1 MATIKE
7 IHEECIRHL
16 MHAATQVKSVA
27 TEDNAMRPSLK
38 KLIHALPHYK
48 MPEWGSAY
56 RETIANL
63 LAANLPNHGIALPPN
78 ENISGYRSTVTV
90 KYTHE
95 GPYSSYRDVF
105 FPGVN
110 RTQAAAAVAS
120 AVLSVNGSLNDDW
133 WGQYAV
139 AALTDEI
146 RRQNIPMNLNTQ
158 KLDSDLTAKQSA
170 FVPALSASYLAV
182 FESGYGP
189 TMDALKTIS
198 DAGQSRAALLELAGI
213 IQHQGFAAQISYML
227 DQQGL
232 DNRDAVIWFL
242 FNLWIA
248 MKAIWLT
255 EPDASFF
262 ISRFQAA
269 CPNYPVE
276 IIGADNWW
284 NGGYKSW
291 HSSPLYGEVLG
302 RVAKD
307 GIVKPMPLTKTK
319 ETMSAASM
327 FGSNFTPKEVSP
339 HTIPN
344 GYSQSFC
351 SLGPLSW
358 YKA

>member
-1 MATIKE
+1 MMT
-7 IHEECIRHL
+7 
-16 MHAATQVKSVA
+16 VA
-27 TEDNAMRPSLK
+27 TLLQATTSRGRMNPMLPSLK
-38 KLIHALPHYK
+38 KLIDALPYYQ
-48 MPEWGSAY
+48 MPEWRSAY
-56 RETIANL
+56 RGTIANL

-78 ENISGYRSTVTV
+78 ESISGYRSTTTVT
-90 KYTHE
+90 YAHQ

-110 RTQAAAAVAS
+110 RTRAAAAVAA
-120 AVLSVNGSLNDDW
+120 AVQSVNGSLNDDW

-146 RRQNIPMNLNTQ
+146 RRQNVPVNLNAN
-158 KLDSDLTAKQSA
+158 KLDSDLSGKQSA

-182 FESGYGP
+182 FQSGYGP

-198 DAGQSRAALLELAGI
+198 DAGHSSAAVSDLSSFT
-213 IQHQGFAAQISYML
+213 QHQGFAANISYML

-242 FNLWIA
+242 FNLWIS
-248 MKAIWLT
+248 MKALG
-255 EPDASFF
+255 EPDVEGH
-262 ISRFQAA
+262 IRKFQAA
-269 CPNYPVE
+269 CPSYPVE

-291 HSSPLYGEVLG
+291 LSSPFYGEELG
-302 RVAKD
+302 NIAKP
-307 GIVKPMPLTKTK
+307 GIVRPMPLIKTTKT
-319 ETMSAASM
+319 MSGASM
-327 FGSNFTPKEVSP
+327 FGATPQEQSP
-339 HTIPN
+339 HHIPN

-351 SLGPLSW
+351 NLGPLSW

>member
-16 MHAATQVKSVA
+16 MQAATQLKSVA
-27 TEDNAMRPSLK
+27 SEDNAMLPSLK

-48 MPEWGSAY
+48 LPEWGSAY

-78 ENISGYRSTVTV
+78 EDVSGYRSTVKV
-90 KYTHE
+90 RYTHE

-110 RTQAAAAVAS
+110 RTQSAAAVAS

-158 KLDSDLTAKQSA
+158 KLDSDLTGKQSA

-182 FESGYGP
+182 FQRGYGP

-198 DAGQSRAALLELAGI
+198 DAGQSSGALSELSSF
-213 IQHQGFAAQISYML
+213 IQHQGFAANISYML

-232 DNRDAVIWFL
+232 DNRDAVIWLL
-242 FNLWIA
+242 FNFWIT
-248 MKAIWLT
+248 MKALG
-255 EPDASFF
+255 EPDVEGH
-262 ISRFQAA
+262 IRKLQAA

-307 GIVKPMPLTKTK
+307 GIVKPMQLTKTK

-327 FGSNFTPKEVSP
+327 FGSTPKEVSP
-339 HTIPN
+339 HTIPS
-344 GYSQSFC
+344 GYSLSFC

>member
-16 MHAATQVKSVA
+16 MQAATA
-27 TEDNAMRPSLK
+27 TALTFHSERPVTLPSLK
-38 KLIHALPHYK
+38 NLTDALPFYK

-78 ENISGYRSTVTV
+78 ENLPGYRSTTTVT
-90 KYTHE
+90 YTHQ

-110 RTQAAAAVAS
+110 RTQGAAAVAA
-120 AVLSVNGSLNDDW
+120 AVLSQVNGSLNDDW

-146 RRQNIPMNLNTQ
+146 RRQNIPVNLNTN

-182 FESGYGP
+182 FQSGYGP
-189 TMDALKTIS
+189 TMNALKTIS
-198 DAGQSRAALLELAGI
+198 DAGQSSGVLGHLASSI
-213 IQHQGFAAQISYML
+213 HHERFIAHISFML

-232 DNRDAVIWFL
+232 DNRDAVIWLL
-242 FNLWIA
+242 FNLWVA
-248 MKAIWLT
+248 MKALG
-255 EPDASFF
+255 EPDVEGH
-262 ISRFQAA
+262 IRQFQAA

-284 NGGYKSW
+284 NGGYKTW
-291 HSSPLYGEVLG
+291 QPSPLYGEVLG

-307 GIVKPMPLTKTK
+307 GIVKPMPLTKTTK
-319 ETMSAASM
+319 TMSGGSM
-327 FGSNFTPKEVSP
+327 FGATPTEQSP
-339 HTIPN
+339 HSIPS
-344 GYSQSFC
+344 GYSLSFC